1 VKPSATPP
9 TLRRRPRWD
18 PPAIWAG
25 ALVALVIEVPAW
37 IATSWALGAENWT
50 LTAVFSMLQFL
61 AFVLGGACA
70 AWVQRL
76 SLPLAHALVTA
87 VGTYLALQ
95 VVISIIRIASGSG
108 INIMNIVFFTTLALV
123 AGAIGGALG
132 SAMRRRGLVPSNQ
145 RVMIETTA
153 SATPHTTGNNTSN
166 NTGSFTEPEDE
177 R

>member
-1 VKPSATPP
+1 MSTAAHSPVS
-9 TLRRRPRWD
+9 RRRPRWD

-25 ALVALVIEVPAW
+25 ALVALVIEIPAW
-37 IATSWALGAENWT
+37 IATSWALSADNWT
-50 LTAVFSMLQFL
+50 LTAVFSVLQFL

-95 VVISIIRIASGSG
+95 VVISIIRIVSGGG

-123 AGAIGGALG
+123 AGAVGGALG

-145 RVMIETTA
+145 RLAHQRLAHEPLA
-153 SATPHTTGNNTSN
+153 GDNTN
-166 NTGSFTEPEDE
+166 GAE

>member
-1 VKPSATPP
+1 MSSSATDPSA
-9 TLRRRPRWD
+9 RRRPRWD

-25 ALVALVIEVPAW
+25 ALVALVIEIPAW
-37 IATSWALGAENWT
+37 IATSWALSAENWT
-50 LTAVFSMLQFL
+50 LTAAFSLLQFV

-95 VVISIIRIASGSG
+95 LVISIIRLMAGTG

-123 AGAIGGALG
+123 AGAIGGAIG
-132 SAMRRRGLVPSNQ
+132 STMRRRGLVPSSQ
-145 RVMIETTA
+145 TRA
-153 SATPHTTGNNTSN
+153 SQHPVIDTS
-166 NTGSFTEPEDE
+166 TWDE